1 MNIYLVYDKESGR
14 ILHSVSK
21 YVLGNPE
28 PIPMKPEE
36 VLAELPEE
44 ERANVG
50 VAGLPDDFHP
60 RDRSQ
65 RITIEPTSGVA
76 NITAAPSRQSRTE
89 QAKKGDRSERIR
101 G

>member
-28 PIPMKPEE
+28 PVPMKPEE

-60 RDRSQ
+60 RDRTK

-76 NITAAPSRQSRTE
+76 NIIAAPSRQSRTG
-89 QAKKGDRSERIR
+89 QRER
-101 G
+101 GQK